1 MKTRLISICVAA
13 SFALVFSLG
22 AAAQFPKIKKPK
34 EEKPAPPP
42 AESTEAKPAAS
53 TTSSDTLKKVA
64 WGDNGISFEVPDN
77 WEQSSLDK
85 DTASFFLPNSP
96 DGAGMTM
103 VVSRLGKDFPADQSL
118 KAYRDSAAKEKSEGK
133 LASWADQNI
142 GAANGLNMLEAGP
155 RATTSAA
162 SPGSAIRTAAD
173 GT

>member
-77 WEQSSLDK
+77 WEQSSLDT
-85 DTASFFLPNSP
+85 DFASFHLPDSP
-96 DGAGMTM
+96 DGVSASMNI
-103 VVSRLGKDFPADQSL
+103 SRLGAGFPADQSL